1 MENAFT
7 HIFLTF
13 FLDLQNNFWPTMLP
27 KRNFFL
33 HWSATGRPLLTPF
46 TKFIPKQSSQ
56 KYVARDLMPTYISF
70 FRWDGPTMLNC
81 YNVFCYIRMLYE
93 IHSISLLTAIT
104 IFKPKKA
111 YDNMG
116 IWPVTS
122 ARQVS
127 RWRNIC
133 GGLVR
138 NFTCNLKERPSQVF
152 NSCHTK
158 YFLVEFL
165 MGFAAKWAIY
175 DYKAHNKRGWLQLL
189 GCCGCLGSSWW
200 TRTYSI

>member
-1 MENAFT
+1 
-7 HIFLTF
+7 
-13 FLDLQNNFWPTMLP
+13 
-27 KRNFFL
+27 
-33 HWSATGRPLLTPF
+33 
-46 TKFIPKQSSQ
+46 
-56 KYVARDLMPTYISF
+56 
-70 FRWDGPTMLNC
+70 
-81 YNVFCYIRMLYE
+81 MLYE

-122 ARQVS
+122 AWQVS

-189 GCCGCLGSSWW
+189 GYPVDGPGLTLYKIYTLVVNANMQFVTFIFS
-200 TRTYSI
+200 RPKR

>member
-1 MENAFT
+1 
-7 HIFLTF
+7 
-13 FLDLQNNFWPTMLP
+13 
-27 KRNFFL
+27 
-33 HWSATGRPLLTPF
+33 
-46 TKFIPKQSSQ
+46 
-56 KYVARDLMPTYISF
+56 
-70 FRWDGPTMLNC
+70 
-81 YNVFCYIRMLYE
+81 MLYE

-200 TRTYSI
+200 TRTYLYKILDTLVVNANMQFVTFIFSRPKSKSK

>member
-1 MENAFT
+1 
-7 HIFLTF
+7 
-13 FLDLQNNFWPTMLP
+13 
-27 KRNFFL
+27 
-33 HWSATGRPLLTPF
+33 
-46 TKFIPKQSSQ
+46 
-56 KYVARDLMPTYISF
+56 
-70 FRWDGPTMLNC
+70 
-81 YNVFCYIRMLYE
+81 MLYE

-122 ARQVS
+122 AWQVS

-189 GCCGCLGSSWW
+189 VVAVVYDPVDGLGLTLYKILDTLVVNANMQFVTFIFSRPKSK
-200 TRTYSI
+200 SK